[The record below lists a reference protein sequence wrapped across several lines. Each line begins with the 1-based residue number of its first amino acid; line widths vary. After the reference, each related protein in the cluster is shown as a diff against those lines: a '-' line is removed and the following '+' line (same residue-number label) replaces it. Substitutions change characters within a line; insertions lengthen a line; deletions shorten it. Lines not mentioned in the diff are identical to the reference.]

1 MSNIVLRRLVN
12 IDFQKL
18 RNMMIRN
25 RIYADDLNG
34 KPRMVGYSYTTARHL
49 HACIKQGSK
58 RKVYIRT
65 DGIY

>member
-1 MSNIVLRRLVN
+1 MSKIVLCRLVN

-18 RNMMIRN
+18 RNLMIRN
-25 RIYADDLNG
+25 RIYSNIGG
-34 KPRMVGYSYTTARHL
+34 KLKPINYSYSEARHL

>member
-1 MSNIVLRRLVN
+1 MSKIVLCRLVS
-12 IDFQKL
+12 IKFSDLKG
-18 RNMMIRN
+18 MMILG
-25 RIYADDLNG
+25 RIYSHIGG
-34 KPRMVGYSYTTARHL
+34 KLKPINYSYSEARHL